1 MLWSLWSFF
10 FWLRSS
16 KFVWVQGAWRYT
28 RDWHCHCQLWVF
40 TLLLVLDLLTLW
52 QLYLRRGLDLLGLLW
67 LLNLLILR
75 VGLDFLV
82 LLCQLCLC
90 ERACFK
96 FLRLRLRRPIWAC
109 TFFLFIR
116 LLSFLFLIEPTGFF
130 FWPLNF
136 FIPKSG
142 EKKSWNGL
150 RKLVIYHLL
159 RRSFSENIFQN
170 GS

>member
-52 QLYLRRGLDLLGLLW
+52 QLYLRRGLLW
-67 LLNLLILR
+67 LLNLLIFH
-75 VGLDFLV
+75 GWLDFLV

-90 ERACFK
+90 ERVCFK
-96 FLRLRLRRPIWAC
+96 FLRFRLRRPIWAC

-142 EKKSWNGL
+142 EKKSWKGL
-150 RKLVIYHLL
+150 RKLVNCPPL
-159 RRSFSENIFQN
+159 RLPLPDNIF
-170 GS
+170 